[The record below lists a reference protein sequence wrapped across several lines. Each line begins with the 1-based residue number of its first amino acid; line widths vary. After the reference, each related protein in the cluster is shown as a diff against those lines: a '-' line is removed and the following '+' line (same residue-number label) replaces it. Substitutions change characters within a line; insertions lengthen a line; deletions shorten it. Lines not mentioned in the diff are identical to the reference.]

1 MIGFPE
7 LIERKR
13 WNMPPEALARE
24 GDVLRRAVSVLQERL
39 PTGWSAIAAYGV
51 PTESSRR
58 IDAVV
63 ELKGPDQSR
72 VRLVA
77 QCKRAIVRRDLPA
90 VLEQLE
96 TDRASVSSPTVPVL
110 VSRYLSDSVRVWLDE
125 NDVSYVDA
133 TGNLRLVSR
142 DPAVY
147 LRDRGADRDPWRGPG
162 RPRGTLRGEPATR
175 VVRALADFCSPMP
188 VTALVQRSGAST
200 GATYRVLEF
209 LEQEVLLTRGTR
221 GVIEQVRWR
230 QLLERW
236 SEDYGFQRDNTVSR
250 YLQPR
255 GLPAVLTDLAATTG
269 LVYAVTG
276 SLAATRWAPYADP
289 RLATLY
295 VDDVPAAVKLLGLRE
310 VDSGANVLLAA
321 PASAVVFDR
330 GSDVDGV
337 TYAAPSQVAVD
348 LLTGPG
354 RSPAEGQALLDWME
368 NNEPAWRT

>member
-1 MIGFPE
+1 MSLE
-7 LIERKR
+7 LLE
-13 WNMPPEALARE
+13 RE

-39 PTGWSAIAAYGV
+39 PPGWSAVASYGV
-51 PTESSRR
+51 PGESRRR

-63 ELKGPDQSR
+63 ELAAPGGSR

-77 QCKRAIVRRDLPA
+77 ECKRAVVRRDLPA

-96 TDRASVSSPTVPVL
+96 SGRAGVPSPTLPLL
-110 VSRYLSDSVRVWLDE
+110 VSRYLSDSVRAWLDE

-162 RPRGTLRGEPATR
+162 RPRGTLRGEPAAR
-175 VVRALADFCSPMP
+175 VVRALADFVSPMP
-188 VTALVQRSGAST
+188 VTALVKRSGAST
-200 GATYRVLEF
+200 GATYRVLDF
-209 LEQEVLLTRGTR
+209 LEQEALVTRGTR
-221 GVIEQVRWR
+221 GVVELVRWR

-255 GLPAVLTDLAATTG
+255 GLPAVLTGLAAASG
-269 LVYAVTG
+269 LTYAVTG
-276 SLAATRWAPYADP
+276 SLAATRWASYADP
-289 RLATLY
+289 RLATIYL
-295 VDDVPAAVKLLGLRE
+295 DDVSAAAELLGLRE
-310 VDSGANVLLAA
+310 VDSGANVLLAE

-330 GSDVDGV
+330 SRDLDGV
-337 TYAAPSQVAVD
+337 RYAAPSQVAVD

-368 NNEPAWRT
+368 SNEPTWRT

>member
-1 MIGFPE
+1 
-7 LIERKR
+7 
-13 WNMPPEALARE
+13 MPAEPLDRE
-24 GDVLRRAVSVLQERL
+24 GDVLRRAMTVLQERL
-39 PTGWSAIAAYGV
+39 PPGWSAVATYDVRG
-51 PTESSRR
+51 ENSRR

-63 ELKGPDQSR
+63 ELAAPGGSP

-77 QCKRAIVRRDLPA
+77 ECKRTVVRRDLRA

-96 TDRASVSSPTVPVL
+96 NARASVPSPTMPLL
-110 VSRYLSDSVRVWLDE
+110 VSRYLSDSVRTWLDE

-147 LRDRGADRDPWRGPG
+147 LRDRGGDRDPWRGPG
-162 RPRGTLRGEPATR
+162 RPRGTLRGEPAAR

-188 VTALVQRSGAST
+188 VTTLVKRSGAST
-200 GATYRVLEF
+200 GATYRVLDF
-209 LEQEVLLTRGTR
+209 LEQEALVTRGSR
-221 GVIEQVRWR
+221 GVVEQIRWR

-236 SEDYGFQRDNTVSR
+236 SEDYGFQRDNVVSG

-255 GLPAVLTDLAATTG
+255 GLPALLAGLATTE
-269 LVYAVTG
+269 LAYAVTG
-276 SLAATRWAPYADP
+276 SLAAAQWAAYADP
-289 RLATLY
+289 RLASLY
-295 VDDVPAAVKLLGLRE
+295 VDDIAAVAELLGLRE
-310 VDSGANVLLAA
+310 VDSGANVLLAE

-330 GSDVDGV
+330 SSDVDGV
-337 TYAAPSQVAVD
+337 RYAAPSQVAVD

-368 NNEPAWRT
+368 SNEPAWRK

>member
-1 MIGFPE
+1 MPE
-7 LIERKR
+7 PLE
-13 WNMPPEALARE
+13 RE
-24 GDVLRRAVSVLQERL
+24 GDVLRRAVSVLQDRL
-39 PTGWSAIAAYGV
+39 PSGWSAVVSYGV
-51 PTESSRR
+51 PGENRRR

-63 ELKGPDQSR
+63 ELAAPGGSR
-72 VRLVA
+72 VQLVA
-77 QCKRAIVRRDLPA
+77 ECKRAVVRRDLPA

-96 TDRASVSSPTVPVL
+96 SDRAAVPSPTMPLL
-110 VSRYLSDSVRVWLDE
+110 VSRYLSDSVRAWLDE

-162 RPRGTLRGEPATR
+162 RPRGTLRGEPAAR

-188 VTALVQRSGAST
+188 VTSLVKRSGAST
-200 GATYRVLEF
+200 GATYRVLDF
-209 LEQEVLLTRGTR
+209 LEQEALVTRGAR
-221 GVIEQVRWR
+221 GVVEQVRWR

-255 GLPAVLTDLAATTG
+255 GLPALLTGLAATPG
-269 LVYAVTG
+269 LRYAVTG
-276 SLAATRWAPYADP
+276 SLAAQQWANYADP
-289 RLATLY
+289 RLATVY
-295 VDDVPAAVKLLGLRE
+295 VDDVPAAAELLGLRE
-310 VDSGANVLLAA
+310 VDSGANILLAA

-330 GSDVDGV
+330 SSDLDGV
-337 TYAAPSQVAVD
+337 RYAALSQVAVD

-368 NNEPAWRT
+368 SNEPAWRK